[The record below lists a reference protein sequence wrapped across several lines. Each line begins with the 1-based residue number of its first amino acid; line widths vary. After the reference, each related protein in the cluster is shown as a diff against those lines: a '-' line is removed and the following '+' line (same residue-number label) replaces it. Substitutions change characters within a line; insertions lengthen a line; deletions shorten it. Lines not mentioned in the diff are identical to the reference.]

1 MFPFVIY
8 KLSFFLLCD
17 VTGGSHMPGE
27 EEAFPFA
34 SDEIHAQSI
43 PCY

>member
-1 MFPFVIY
+1 MRV
-8 KLSFFLLCD
+8 FFFKILASLHCD
-17 VTGGSHMPGE
+17 VAEVSHIPGE

-34 SDEIHAQSI
+34 ADEIHAQSI